1 MTTPTADDI
10 IQRVKETYFDDYY
23 KSEWKAM
30 GFGRKALSMIGSMF
44 TASRP
49 GDQRTDEEKNST
61 RASGLIAFFVVPGAA
76 LTYFGL
82 GEAVVYYIGAMGT
95 AVAAGIPTVR
105 SAEERAMDAM
115 DRDMDVLFDRYLTD
129 IHNPTQK
136 KEFAVAQKQRQQT
149 MQAAEEAYMQMLG
162 DHAATSRLV
171 EGLKDKFAAARA
183 EQAPSAPSADVS
195 LTASATSP
203 AKLPGKNR

>member
-1 MTTPTADDI
+1 MTIPTANDI

-30 GFGRKALSMIGSMF
+30 GFGRKALSVIGSVF

-49 GDQRTDEEKNST
+49 GDQRNDQEKNSA
-61 RASGLIAFFVVPGAA
+61 RASGLIAFFAVPGAA

-82 GEAVVYYIGAMGT
+82 GEMVVFYMGAMGT

-105 SAEERAMDAM
+105 AVEERAMEAM

-129 IHNPTQK
+129 IHNPAQK
-136 KEFAVAQKQRQQT
+136 KEFAAAQKQRQQT
-149 MQAAEEAYMQMLG
+149 IQAAEDAYMQMLG
-162 DHAATSRLV
+162 DHAATSQLV
-171 EGLKDKFAAARA
+171 EGLKDKFAAAREGRTA
-183 EQAPSAPSADVS
+183 AASQAHTPQPPKNS
-195 LTASATSP
+195 L
-203 AKLPGKNR
+203 